1 MPNTIL
7 EMDGL
12 KYELDYSVQPATGF
26 THQIMRDPYYFE
38 PAYVYD
44 VKAYRRCKRQ
54 LIEITNVHTINQ
66 LTCLLNK
73 EIGIVP

>member
-1 MPNTIL
+1 MLNTIL

-26 THQIMRDPYYFE
+26 THEIMRNPYYFE

-44 VKAYRRCKRQ
+44 VRAYRRCKQ
-54 LIEITNVHTINQ
+54 NLVEITNTKTINQ

-73 EIGIVP
+73 ELQLVP

>member
-26 THQIMRDPYYFE
+26 THEIMRDPYYFE

-44 VKAYRRCKRQ
+44 LKAYRRCKHQ
-54 LIEITNVHTINQ
+54 LVEITNVKTINQ
-66 LTCLLNK
+66 LTTLLNK
-73 EIGIVP
+73 ELQLVS